1 MKNRWMLSLVLVC
14 SVAVVMPG
22 CKKWFT
28 PKDSGS
34 GVGNGPDVVGKIGD
48 GTGGIGGT
56 GSQLPGPEAFGG
68 KQLLA
73 GQFDTVLFAY
83 DSAQVEDAQRAKVE
97 KVAEFMKGNSSSV
110 LSLEGHCDER
120 GSAEYN
126 MSLGDRRALAVRTYL
141 MHLGID
147 GSRIQTKSFGKEK
160 PKDLGHDE
168 AAWAI
173 NRRVEFVVMK

>member
-1 MKNRWMLSLVLVC
+1 MKNRWILSLALVC
-14 SVAVVMPG
+14 SIALVMPG
-22 CKKWFT
+22 CKKWFGGEKKGIEGT
-28 PKDSGS
+28 GMDT
-34 GVGNGPDVVGKIGD
+34 IG
-48 GTGGIGGT
+48 GTGGGIGGVNSELT
-56 GSQLPGPEAFGG
+56 GRENVAG
-68 KQLLA
+68 KDVVA

-97 KVAEFMKGNSSSV
+97 KVAEFMKSTTAAV
-110 LSLEGHCDER
+110 VMLEGHCDER

-126 MSLGDRRALAVRTYL
+126 MALGDRRALAVRQYL
-141 MHLGID
+141 MNLGID

-168 AAWAI
+168 AAWAV